1 MEGCRGSDGSPTPTR
16 EGKGGGRVRMN
27 GWEERGWKLAG
38 HSGKNDYTKLEKLL
52 ARKEKKRW
60 RP

>member
-1 MEGCRGSDGSPTPTR
+1 MAHQPQLVKG
-16 EGKGGGRVRMN
+16 GGGRVRMN